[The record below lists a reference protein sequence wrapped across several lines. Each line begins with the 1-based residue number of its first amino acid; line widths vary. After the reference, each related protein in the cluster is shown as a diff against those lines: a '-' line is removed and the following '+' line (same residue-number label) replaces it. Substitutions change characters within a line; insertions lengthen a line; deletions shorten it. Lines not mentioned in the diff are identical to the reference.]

1 MVISG
6 SNAGLIPRRTGPA
19 PAMHPKIY
27 RSSRLHQNILHPLM
41 AKQFNVIAGL
51 VAGYIDAGVFRMPDV
66 GSDNRLSATT

>member
-1 MVISG
+1 MR
-6 SNAGLIPRRTGPA
+6 L
-19 PAMHPKIY
+19 KIY

-66 GSDNRLSATT
+66 GSDNRLTATT